1 MSSCSDRSYLL
12 ICASI
17 ILMPRETRM
26 HMSDVL
32 HVVDNY
38 LKRIKYMKYLNIELN
53 LGF

>member
-1 MSSCSDRSYLL
+1 MLSWSDMSYLP

-17 ILMPRETRM
+17 ILMPKETRM

-32 HVVDNY
+32 RVVDNY